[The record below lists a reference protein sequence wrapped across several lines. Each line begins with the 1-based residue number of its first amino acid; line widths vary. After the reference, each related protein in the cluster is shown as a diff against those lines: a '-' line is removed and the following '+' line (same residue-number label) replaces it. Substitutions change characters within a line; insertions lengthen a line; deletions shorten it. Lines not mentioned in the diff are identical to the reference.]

1 MSGASNTGFKINF
14 LGDGVGAKEG
24 RLAGSKPSVAV
35 SADKMVPL
43 SLSESFFLANFKRT
57 QRADSGTPWYVRLVG
72 VSAKLAG
79 CARWVQHLV
88 EQKADLEVLE
98 TLFAKDEISR
108 PALLALVMNSISILE
123 LVIFLTPH

>member
-1 MSGASNTGFKINF
+1 M
-14 LGDGVGAKEG
+14 
-24 RLAGSKPSVAV
+24 
-35 SADKMVPL
+35 
-43 SLSESFFLANFKRT
+43 
-57 QRADSGTPWYVRLVG
+57 G

-123 LVIFLTPH
+123 LVIFNSALTHRGYLIEALDIVVNSCETAYAKEQFLTFSHMIL